1 MFEKLRRA
9 WHTRD
14 LDKRIAKHGWTAI
27 YVGDYASAPTWAYSI
42 GFQQSIGQPEIV
54 IFDLPHDAA
63 NGIFWTAHE
72 ELKAGKLVLEDGQRW
87 HEEDEEKPLVWRKV
101 HPTQIESSAGWF
113 TLANARRLAQT
124 GAMFGVEAY
133 QLVLSDEAGKL
144 PWEAGYNEGL
154 RPRQP
159 ALYLPARDYG
169 DAPLSPPELEALRIA
184 DERGWSIMRVP
195 GRELSW
201 AYTIGLAEAG
211 LPELVAFMPEA
222 DMAANVLHA
231 AREHLARDELKLT
244 DGLRWDALGFEV
256 CWRRVDEELYLA
268 LGALRLAKLRHEVL
282 SGRRQA
288 VETYQ
293 LFLPDDAGRY
303 PWETG
308 CDRGFALTQPPLFQP
323 FDWAQRERGPLAALM
338 RM

>member
-169 DAPLSPPELEALRIA
+169 DAPLSPPELEAF
-184 DERGWSIMRVP
+184 
-195 GRELSW
+195 
-201 AYTIGLAEAG
+201 T
-211 LPELVAFMPEA
+211 PEA